1 VVMYMYVRST
11 SHEIGWS
18 CICML
23 EVHSLPVPS
32 QESEWSCICIL
43 EVQAMRLGGHVFAC

>member
-1 VVMYMYVRST
+1 MVMYLYVRST

-23 EVHSLPVPS
+23 GLHSLPVPS
-32 QESEWSCICIL
+32 QDSEWSCICIL